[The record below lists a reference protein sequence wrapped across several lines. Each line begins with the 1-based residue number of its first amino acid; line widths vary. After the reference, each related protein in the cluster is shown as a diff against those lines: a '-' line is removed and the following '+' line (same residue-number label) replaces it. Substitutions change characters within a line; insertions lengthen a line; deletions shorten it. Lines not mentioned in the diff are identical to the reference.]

1 MNHYLASTTLVL
13 TSALAACGG
22 GPLDP
27 GAGDD
32 PGEGTS
38 TLLVDGSAIASP
50 RLANARASG
59 DFDTSFSVRVSLAGR
74 AIETGTVTVTSAS
87 GTVALAFRGDAGNG
101 RWEGTATGYDEVYVL
116 DIESG
121 TDKAL
126 GIRVD
131 GPDLHYFTAPMPA
144 AQVDAT
150 LPLDVAWSCDDEA
163 RSASLRTEQ
172 LEELAVPD
180 TGAYQLPASSLKS
193 EKDKPRENTIRI
205 RRENRVAPAGA
216 VGGSEWTVRVDNSV
230 QVVAKPNPNA

>member
-13 TSALAACGG
+13 ASALAACGG
-22 GPLDP
+22 PLEP

-38 TLLVDGSAIASP
+38 TLLVDGSAVAAP
-50 RLANARASG
+50 RIVNARESR

-74 AIETGTVTVTSAS
+74 AVETGTVTVTSAS
-87 GTVALAFRGDAGNG
+87 GTVALAFRGDATDG
-101 RWEGTATGYDEVYVL
+101 RWEGIATGYDEVYVL
-116 DIESG
+116 DVESG
-121 TDKAL
+121 PDQARD
-126 GIRVD
+126 IRVD
-131 GPDLHYFTAPMPA
+131 GPDIHYFTAPMPA

-150 LPLDVAWSCDDEA
+150 LPLDVAWSRDDEA

-172 LEELAVPD
+172 LDDLAIPD
-180 TGAYQLPASSLKS
+180 SGSYQIPANALKS

-230 QVVAKPNPNA
+230 QVVAKPNPSA